1 MLSVLIETRNDE
13 EGLTRT
19 LASLVPA
26 AVEGMVREVIV
37 CDRDSTDHTHRVAEH
52 AGCHFIATG
61 GIAAGIRQAKSE
73 WLMFLEP
80 GARLAEGWTD
90 SVAEHAARHV
100 MAARFSRSRAARRPF
115 LSRVFRPQRA
125 LAEGLVI
132 TRRQAASLSR
142 AAQAAEAIARG
153 LATRRLEGEI
163 LPAPA
168 KT

>member
-13 EGLTRT
+13 EGLART

-37 CDRDSTDHTHRVAEH
+37 CDRESGDHTHRVAEQ
-52 AGCHFIATG
+52 AGCHFLATG
-61 GIAAGIRQAKSE
+61 GLAAGILQAKSE
-73 WLMFLEP
+73 WLLILEP
-80 GARLAEGWTD
+80 GARLAEGWTE

-115 LSRVFRPQRA
+115 LSRVFTARRA

-132 TRRQAASLSR
+132 TRRQAAALSR
-142 AAQAAEAIARG
+142 NAQGAEAIARG

-168 KT
+168 KA